1 MLLSSSCAFSIMI
14 IFVFFFSS
22 RRRHTRCALVTGVQT
37 CALPICYRVR
47 FLSRDPGIKLFDGIT
62 DLFAT
67 LRSRQIAL
75 GVATGKSRV
84 GLDRVLTAQNLHEHF
99 HVTRCADETQSKPHP
114 AMLLEIMEELDLSA
128 EQILMV
134 EIGRALGWER
144 ECHSVWFSWFAVSF
158 KKKNKTE
165 N

>member
-99 HVTRCADETQSKPHP
+99 HVRSEEHTSELQS
-114 AMLLEIMEELDLSA
+114 
-128 EQILMV
+128 LMR
-134 EIGRALGWER
+134 I
-144 ECHSVWFSWFAVSF
+144 SYAVF
-158 KKKNKTE
+158 CLKKKNKKIT
-165 N
+165 